1 MILDESEEEAP
12 PAKKAAPA
20 KAAAKTTPAKAA
32 PAKEESDDDDD
43 DDDDGMGNLCAD
55 WQVMWLKVSQNIW
68 LFVRWPSPW
77 ASRLGIT
84 QLGHC

>member
-32 PAKEESDDDDD
+32 PAKEESDDD